1 MKERQYADARDRHN
15 RRRNNDN
22 AEEETLV
29 QILIYEN
36 EDDDEGLNF
45 SFVNVGY
52 NRGEV
57 PIEELLINKALDSG
71 KEVIYWDIND
81 LDNEEDSIPPLIQ
94 RHVDDSSVELD
105 DETDEKSIAWTNTN
119 SDEEIVDSYPSL
131 P

>member
-1 MKERQYADARDRHN
+1 MERHYADARDRHN

-22 AEEETLV
+22 AEEEALV
-29 QILIYEN
+29 QILIYED

>member
-22 AEEETLV
+22 AEEEALV
-29 QILIYEN
+29 QILIYED

-57 PIEELLINKALDSG
+57 PIEELLINKTLDSG

-105 DETDEKSIAWTNTN
+105 DKTDEKSIAWTNTN